1 MGNRKNIRPN
11 KVKNWGF
18 NTDNM
23 AKTSNLGQDRKKVD
37 RNLANYI
44 TPVQLQRLR
53 TDVSQWRDAV
63 AEAERAYYPFRVK
76 MQRIFIDTILN
87 GHVFSLMER
96 RKDLTLLRKFCIC
109 DKNDKPVDELTKYFQ
124 DSPWFFDFLGY
135 ALDARFFGYS
145 LISLGDIVQNEL
157 KDVSII
163 PRWFISPD
171 RHEVGSYIYSTSG
184 ADFREQPY
192 SDWHIYVKT
201 KSDSG
206 VSPCG
211 YGIMYQIALYE
222 IFLRNTLGYNGDFVE
237 LFAMPYRVGK
247 TTKTDEAERA
257 ELERAVRDMGS
268 AGYAIVDPMDEIEF
282 LSASTGTGKGF
293 ESYDNLEQRCEAKV
307 SKIILGHEDA
317 MKSSGGKLTK
327 DDEESP
333 QQQALKDK
341 QVQDGRFLEPV
352 INNELIPRLRNLGVI
367 NIPEGFRFKFLN
379 DGEEEKIRERQ
390 DQSNLVTADIA
401 LKMKNAGLKMDA
413 KYFEDRTGIK
423 TVEIEEAEIEEEEE
437 QEQPKVGVKD
447 EDDLRTNRQVKNR
460 LIELYK

>member
-11 KVKNWGF
+11 RVKNWGF

-23 AKTSNLGQDRKKVD
+23 AKTTNLGADRTKVD

-44 TPVQLQRLR
+44 SPIQLQRLR
-53 TDVSQWRDAV
+53 TDVSMWRDAV
-63 AEAERAYYPFRVK
+63 AEAEKAYYPFRVK

-109 DKNDKPVDELTKYFQ
+109 DKADKPVDELTKYFQ
-124 DSPWFFDFLGY
+124 DSAWFFDFLAY

-145 LISLGDIVQNEL
+145 LISLGDIVQD
-157 KDVSII
+157 KIQDVSII

-171 RHEVGSYIYSTSG
+171 RHEVGSFIYATSG

-211 YGIMYQIALYE
+211 FGIMYQIALYE
-222 IFLRNTLGYNGDFVE
+222 IFLRNTLGFNGDFVE

-257 ELERAVRDMGS
+257 ELEAAVRDMGS

-282 LSASTGTGKGF
+282 LESKTAGTGYKAY
-293 ESYDNLEQRCEAKV
+293 ESLEQRCEAKV

-341 QVQDGRFLEPV
+341 QVQDGRFLEPI
-352 INNELIPRLRNLGVI
+352 INNELLPRLRNLGVL

-379 DGEEEKIRERQ
+379 DGEEEKLREKQ
-390 DQSNLVTADIA
+390 DNSNKVTAEIA
-401 LKMKNAGLKMDA
+401 KTMKDAGLKMDP
-413 KYFEDRTGIK
+413 KYFEKRTGIK
-423 TVEIEEAEIEEEEE
+423 TSEIEEEEKPE
-437 QEQPKVGVKD
+437 VIEKD

-460 LIELYK
+460 LIDLYK